1 MFRGLF
7 IRFGVGAG
15 ELGIECGLCGLVLGA
30 WILDDFLI
38 KKSLQLLEDVGLFRK
53 DLKSDCFSPSLSL
66 LQERM
71 VPNFLSFSIE

>member
-1 MFRGLF
+1 
-7 IRFGVGAG
+7 
-15 ELGIECGLCGLVLGA
+15 LGIECGLCGLVLGA

-38 KKSLQLLEDVGLFRK
+38 KKSLQFLEDVGLFRK